1 MHARRLACFLLGIW
15 LGAGL
20 LIIFVTSQ
28 NLKHVDRV
36 LAEAS
41 PAARLD
47 MKAMGPNVRNLL
59 RYQAAEQNRW
69 YFSNWTMLQ
78 IGIGAAFFMV
88 MLFGSGESAF
98 VLIVIVIMTALAAL
112 QRFLILPEGA
122 LLGRLLDFLPADQG
136 GPERARYWVIQTA
149 YYGVEAA
156 KWVAGLI
163 LAGAMVFS
171 RRRSGR
177 SRDSRREFDVVDKA
191 NYRGIDR

>member
-1 MHARRLACFLLGIW
+1 MHARRLACLLLGIW

-20 LIIFVTSQ
+20 LITFITAQ
-28 NLKHVDRV
+28 NVKHVDRV

-41 PAARLD
+41 PVARIE

-88 MLFGSGESAF
+88 MLFGSRESAF
-98 VLIVIVIMTALAAL
+98 VLIVIVIMTVLAAL

-122 LLGRLLDFLPADQG
+122 LLGRLLDFLPGDQG
-136 GPERARYWVIQTA
+136 GPDRSRYWVLQTA

-156 KWVAGLI
+156 KWAAGLV

-177 SRDSRREFDVVDKA
+177 SRDSRREFDVVDKS
-191 NYRGIDR
+191 NYRSVDR